1 MKITVSNKT
10 TIIDAPSSL
19 EREIWRRLTI
29 ENPAYLEAEKRGRWT
44 GNIDSHVC
52 LYDQPDTGVLEVPR
66 GFTSGIAKMANRS
79 GIPYEL
85 EDQTRCMEPVD
96 FHFDGTLR
104 DYQQLAAS
112 EVHER
117 RFGVVSLPTAAGKT
131 VLALYIIAE
140 RKQPALVVVHT
151 KELLKQWIER
161 THEFLGIPV
170 EEIGIIGDGQKRI
183 GDRITIA
190 MVQTLYKCKDDVAP
204 VIGHLVVDECHRCP
218 SKIFTEAVTAFD
230 SKFMLGLT
238 ATALRRD
245 GLTKLIYWHL
255 GDRVYT
261 IDQKELTDTGAIL
274 PFRVKW
280 VKTDF
285 TTSLDPSGQYS
296 AMLSELTQDLERNR
310 RVGREAAEQAKTS
323 PGIVLVLSDRKEHC
337 RLIAEALDRDH
348 GIASTILTGDL
359 SNEARERVTEKLKA
373 GDCKVLVATGQLIGE
388 GFDLPALGAVL
399 LTTPI
404 RFEGRLI
411 QFIGRA
417 LRPSPGQDHAV
428 VVDFVDVEIGV
439 LKSSARKRLAVYRNQ
454 GAIGCESQI

>member
-1 MKITVSNKT
+1 MKIIVSNKT

-19 EREIWRRLTI
+19 EREIWGRLTI
-29 ENPAYLEAEKRGRWT
+29 ENPAYLAAEKRGRWT
-44 GNIDSHVC
+44 GDIDQRLC

-66 GFTSGIAKMANRS
+66 GFTNAIAKMANQN
-79 GIPYEL
+79 GISFQL
-85 EDQTRCMEPVD
+85 EDQTRCMDPVD
-96 FHFDGTLR
+96 FHFHGTLR
-104 DYQQLAAS
+104 GYQQQAAS
-112 EVHER
+112 AAQER
-117 RFGVVSLPTAAGKT
+117 RFGVVSLATAAGKT
-131 VLALYIIAE
+131 VLTLYIIAE

-151 KELLKQWIER
+151 KALLKQWIDR
-161 THEFLGIPV
+161 AHEFLGIPV

-230 SKFMLGLT
+230 SKYMLGLT
-238 ATALRRD
+238 ATAFRRD

-255 GDRVYT
+255 GDRVHT
-261 IDQKELTDTGAIL
+261 IDRKELTDTGAIL
-274 PFRVKW
+274 PFGVKW

-310 RVGREAAEQAKTS
+310 LVCREAAAQVKTS
-323 PGIVLVLSDRKEHC
+323 PGIVLALSDRKEHC
-337 RLIAEALDRDH
+337 RLIAEVLDRDH
-348 GIASTILTGDL
+348 GIAPTILTGDL
-359 SNEARERVTEKLKA
+359 STKARERVEAKLKN
-373 GDCKVLVATGQLIGE
+373 GDCRVLVATGQLIGE
-388 GFDLPALGAVL
+388 GFDLPALGAVVL
-399 LTTPI
+399 ATPI

-417 LRPSPGQDHAV
+417 LRPSTGQGHAT
-428 VVDFVDVEIGV
+428 VVDFLDVNVGV
-439 LKSSARKRLAVYRNQ
+439 LESSARKRLAVYRNQ

>member
-1 MKITVSNKT
+1 MKIIVSNKT

-19 EREIWRRLTI
+19 EREIWGRLTL
-29 ENPAYLEAEKRGRWT
+29 ENPAYLEAEKMGRWT
-44 GNIDSHVC
+44 GNIQEYIR
-52 LYDQPDTGVLEVPR
+52 LYEEPAPGVLAVPR
-66 GFTSGIAKMANRS
+66 GFTSGIANMANQN
-79 GIPYEL
+79 GISFQL
-85 EDQTRCMEPVD
+85 EDETRSLDPVD
-96 FHFDGTLR
+96 FDFLGTLR
-104 DYQQLAAS
+104 DYQQQAAS
-112 EVHER
+112 AAQER
-117 RFGVVSLPTAAGKT
+117 RFGVVSLATAAGKT

-151 KELLKQWIER
+151 KALLYQWIDR

-170 EEIGIIGDGQKRI
+170 QEIGIIGDGQKRI

-230 SKFMLGLT
+230 SKYMLGLT
-238 ATALRRD
+238 ATAFRRD

-255 GDRVYT
+255 GDRVHT
-261 IDQKELTDTGAIL
+261 IGRKKLTDTGAIL
-274 PFRVKW
+274 PFGVKW

-310 RVGREAAEQAKTS
+310 LVCREAAAQVKTS
-323 PGIVLVLSDRKEHC
+323 PGIILALSDRKEHC
-337 RLIAEALDRDH
+337 RLIAEVLDRDH
-348 GIASTILTGDL
+348 GIAPTILTGDL
-359 SNEARERVTEKLKA
+359 STKARERVEAKA
-373 GDCKVLVATGQLIGE
+373 KNGDCRVLVATGQLIGE
-388 GFDLPALGAVL
+388 GFDLPALGAVIL
-399 LTTPI
+399 ATPI

-417 LRPSPGQDHAV
+417 LRPSPGQDQATV
-428 VVDFVDVEIGV
+428 IDFVDINVGV
-439 LKSSARKRLAVYRNQ
+439 LKHSATKRLEVYRSLSVS
-454 GAIGCESQI
+454 GC